1 MQRLFIYLV
10 PMKNHILFS
19 ILFLALTA
27 QAQRPITPS
36 DIYKIRSISDP
47 QVSPD
52 GKWVA
57 YVLSTPDSVKD
68 KSDSDIWMISWD
80 GKESIKLTASKEGE
94 SRPRWT
100 PDGRYLTFLSSR
112 YETKKSQ
119 IWRMDR
125 RGGEAEK
132 LTDLK
137 YSISDYVWSP
147 DSKKIALIIKDQE
160 SKEEEEKKDK
170 TAKPI
175 MIDRYHFKQDG
186 AGYLERKRNHL
197 YVFDVDTKKLDT
209 LTTGDFDE
217 GNPAWSPD
225 GKKIVFVS
233 NRTADPDR
241 NGNSDIWVMEAKKG
255 SPLKQL
261 TTWQDSDTSPAW
273 SPDGKWI
280 AYLKSQT
287 PEYDIYDQA
296 QLALI
301 PSEGGTPKILN
312 ATLDRD
318 VSTPRWSADGNSVM
332 TVVDDDR
339 RSHIF
344 SFDHNGNK
352 KAITTGD
359 RTFNSLQRAFGTSWV
374 AMSSDPVTPSEIYVI
389 ENGNARRLT
398 HIHDEFLKPLM
409 LASVEAFD
417 SKSKDGTNVGNMLFW
432 PVDKPKDQ
440 KLPTIFWIHGGPT
453 AQDDFGFD
461 FIPQVFAAQGYAVAT
476 VNYRGS
482 SGKGFAFS
490 KAISGDWGNK
500 EVMDIIGAV
509 DHLIKTGK
517 ADADNLIIGG
527 WSYGGILTDYVT
539 ATDPRFKAAA
549 SGAGSALQL
558 SLYGTDQYTIQY
570 ETELGVPWKNMDK
583 WMKVSYPFLNVEK
596 IKTPTLYMVGEKD
609 FNVPAAGGEQM
620 YQALKSLGVPTQ
632 FVIYPGQ
639 NHGISVPSYQ
649 KDRLVRYLDWFGK
662 YTKTDKLKEK
672 LPSKK

>member
-1 MQRLFIYLV
+1 MKKLFLLPILFI
-10 PMKNHILFS
+10 
-19 ILFLALTA
+19 ALTSI
-27 QAQRPITPS
+27 AQRSITPS
-36 DIYKIRSISDP
+36 DVYKIRSISDP

-57 YVLSTPDSVKD
+57 HVLSTPDSVKD
-68 KSDSDIWMISWD
+68 KSDTDIWMISWD
-80 GKESIKLTASKEGE
+80 GKESVKLTASKEGE
-94 SRPRWT
+94 SKPRWT
-100 PDGRYLTFLSSR
+100 PDGKYLTFLSSR

-147 DSKKIALIIKDQE
+147 DSKKIVLIIKDQE

-170 TAKPI
+170 KAKPI

-186 AGYLERKRNHL
+186 DGYLERKRNHL
-197 YVFDVDTKKLDT
+197 YVFDVETKKLDT

-217 GNPAWSPD
+217 GSPIWSPD
-225 GKKIVFVS
+225 SKKIVFVS

-241 NGNSDIWVMEAKKG
+241 NGNSDLWVMDAKKG

-261 TTWQDSDTSPAW
+261 TMWTDADNSPAW

-287 PEYDIYDQA
+287 PEYDMYDQGQIA
-296 QLALI
+296 II
-301 PSEGGTPKILN
+301 PAEGGTPKILN
-312 ATLDRD
+312 PTLDRD
-318 VSTPRWSADGNSVM
+318 VSAPRWSADSKSVVV
-332 TVVDDDR
+332 TVEDDR
-339 RSHIF
+339 RSHVT
-344 SFDHNGNK
+344 SFDLDGK
-352 KAITTGD
+352 MKAITSGD
-359 RTFNSLQRAFGTSWV
+359 RVFNSLQRGAGETWV
-374 AMSSDPVTPSEIYVI
+374 TLSSDPVTPNEIHVI

-398 HIHDEFLKPLM
+398 HIHEELMKSLK
-409 LASVEAFD
+409 LATVEAFD
-417 SKSKDGTNVGNMLFW
+417 SKSKDGTRVGNFLFW
-432 PVDKPKDQ
+432 PAGKSKDQ
-440 KLPTIFWIHGGPT
+440 KLPVIFWIHGGPT
-453 AQDDFGFD
+453 SQDDFGFD
-461 FIPQVFAAQGYAVAT
+461 LMPQIFAAQGYAVAT

-482 SGKGFAFS
+482 NGRGLAYS

-500 EVMDIIGAV
+500 EVVDILGAV
-509 DHLIKTGK
+509 DHLTKTGQ
-517 ADADNLIIGG
+517 ADADKLAIGG

-558 SLYGTDQYTIQY
+558 SMYGTDQYTIQY

-596 IKTPTLYMVGEKD
+596 IKTPTLYMVGEED
-609 FNVPAAGGEQM
+609 FNVPAAGSEQM
-620 YQALKSLGVPTQ
+620 YQALKTLGVPTQ
-632 FVIYPGQ
+632 FVVYPGQ
-639 NHGISVPSYQ
+639 NHGLVVPSYQ
-649 KDRLVRYLDWFGK
+649 KDRMTRYLDWFNK
-662 YTKTDKLKEK
+662 YMHSDKLNEK
-672 LPSKK
+672 LPPKN

>member
-1 MQRLFIYLV
+1 MKKIYLV
-10 PMKNHILFS
+10 PL
-19 ILFLALTA
+19 LFLALNVV
-27 QAQRPITPS
+27 AQRPITPS
-36 DIYKIRSISDP
+36 DIYKIRSVSDP

-52 GKWVA
+52 GRWVA

-80 GKESIKLTASKEGE
+80 GKESVKLTASKEGE
-94 SRPRWT
+94 SKPRWT
-100 PDGRYLTFLSSR
+100 PDGKYLTFLSSR

-137 YSISDYVWSP
+137 YSISEYVWSP

-160 SKEEEEKKDK
+160 SKDEEEKKDK

-175 MIDRYHFKQDG
+175 MIDRYHFKADG
-186 AGYLERKRNHL
+186 DGYLERKRNHL
-197 YVFDVDTKKLDT
+197 YVFDAETKKLDT
-209 LTTGDFDE
+209 LTKGDYDE
-217 GNPAWSPD
+217 SSPIWSPD
-225 GKKIVFVS
+225 SKKIAFVS

-241 NGNSDIWVMEAKKG
+241 NGNSDLWAMDAKKG

-261 TTWQDSDTSPAW
+261 TTWADTDNSPAW

-287 PEYDIYDQA
+287 PEYDIYDQGQIA
-296 QLALI
+296 VI
-301 PSEGGTPKILN
+301 PAEGGTPKILN

-318 VSTPRWSADGNSVM
+318 VSAPRWAADNKSVWV
-332 TVVDDDR
+332 TVEDDR
-339 RSHIF
+339 RSHVT
-344 SFDHNGNK
+344 SFDLEGK
-352 KAITTGD
+352 MKVITSGD
-359 RTFNSLQRAFGTSWV
+359 RVFNSLQGGAGDTWV
-374 AMSSDPVTPSEIYVI
+374 TLSSDPMTPNEIYVI
-389 ENGNARRLT
+389 ENGAARRLT
-398 HIHDEFLKPLM
+398 HIHDEFLKSVR

-417 SKSKDGTNVGNMLFW
+417 SKSKDGTTVGNFLFW
-432 PVDKPKDQ
+432 PAGKPKDQ
-440 KLPTIFWIHGGPT
+440 KLPMIFWIHGGPT
-453 AQDDFGFD
+453 SQDDFSFD
-461 FIPQVFAAQGYAVAT
+461 LIPQILAAQGYAVAT

-482 SGKGFAFS
+482 NGRGLAFS

-500 EVMDIIGAV
+500 EVVDILGAV

-517 ADADNLIIGG
+517 ADPNKLGIGG

-539 ATDPRFKAAA
+539 ATDPRFKVAA
-549 SGAGSALQL
+549 SGAGSAMQL
-558 SLYGTDQYTIQY
+558 SMYGTDQYTIQY

-596 IKTPTLYMVGEKD
+596 IKTPTLYMVGEED
-609 FNVPAAGGEQM
+609 FNVPAAGSEQM

-632 FVIYPGQ
+632 FVVYPGQ
-639 NHGISVPSYQ
+639 NHGLAVPSYQ
-649 KDRLVRYLDWFGK
+649 KDRYTRYLDWFNK
-662 YTKTDKLKEK
+662 YLNSEKLNEK
-672 LPSKK
+672 LPPKK